1 MALKGKTV
9 IQLYDAKTGELVETI
24 EKTNLVTNAVN
35 NVLNGALNA
44 LAYTSNNRKGKHY
57 ELDYLFD
64 FPSGYN
70 LAKSMLGGIL
80 VFSKPIEED
89 VEHVIPSISEIKSFI
104 GCGNQ
109 GAAISGNTFKGA
121 INSSESEQGDNYVK
135 FVWDFTTEQCN
146 GDIACVCLTSDCGG
160 CLGYGFDAISSESD
174 AHLIGRLREN
184 MWSTAISNE
193 FNSSYVNNP
202 MFWSSFTNNNATS
215 RYIYDGHFYYVYS
228 DKVYKYDISKLTD
241 KSKVGVE
248 LTSQFAY
255 GNVSAYDE
263 VITITNF
270 SYDIFTCAD
279 DDCVY
284 EFDSNQVDS
293 AYLTLIKVS
302 GNAVTE
308 TINIPTTNVLTSLYA
323 YHNKTSR
330 LGQKIKDFSEAGI
343 IYKDKIYFL
352 TGRVNNKNLET
363 YPNKLRMYVLSF
375 DGSFTYKDIECTPT
389 VVSLLFGTSSVG
401 GYVDATMDVGFVKI
415 FDTLFLQS
423 NDSTKGYKYFM
434 VDEDGT
440 ISGYPIFA
448 TEGSLYY
455 YGSSLHVNNPWLKA
469 PWVSFKFAS
478 NGGCEAISLIQGYLG
493 TINNQDTIL
502 TKTADKTMKIIYTLT
517 QE

>member
-1 MALKGKTV
+1 MVLKGKTV
-9 IQLYDAKTGELVETI
+9 IQLYEAKTGELVETV
-24 EKTNLVTNAVN
+24 EKTNLITNAVN

-44 LAYTSNNRKGKHY
+44 LAYTSNNGSGRHR
-57 ELDYLFD
+57 ELDCLFD

-70 LAKSMLGGIL
+70 LAKALLGGIL

-109 GAAISGNTFKGA
+109 GANIVGNSFKGT
-121 INSSESEQGDNYVK
+121 INNSESEQGDNYIK

-174 AHLIGRLREN
+174 AHLIGRLEEN
-184 MWSTAISNE
+184 MWSTAISND
-193 FNSSYVNNP
+193 FSYYYIYNP
-202 MFWSSFTNNNATS
+202 MFWSSFTDSNAHGC
-215 RYIYDGHFYYVYS
+215 YISDGYFYYVYR

-241 KSKVGVE
+241 KSKVGIE
-248 LTSQFAY
+248 LTSRFAY

-263 VITITNF
+263 MITITNF
-270 SYDIFTCAD
+270 AYALFNCAD

-284 EFDSNQVDS
+284 EFDSNQADS
-293 AYLTLIKVS
+293 NYLTLIKVS

-308 TINIPTTNVLTSLYA
+308 TINIPTTNILTSFYA
-323 YHNKTSR
+323 YHNDTSR
-330 LGQKIKDFSEAGI
+330 LWQEITSFSATGI

-352 TGRVNNKNLET
+352 TGSVNNRNLET
-363 YPNKLRMYVLSF
+363 HPNKLRMYVLSF

-389 VVSLLFGTSSVG
+389 VVSLLFGTSSAG
-401 GYVDATMDVGFVKI
+401 GYVDTPMGVSFVKL

-423 NDSTKGYKYFM
+423 ADATKGYKYFM

-440 ISGYPIFA
+440 MSRYPIFA
-448 TEGSLYY
+448 TKGGLSL
-455 YGSSLHVNNPWLKA
+455 YGSSLHANNPWLKA
-469 PWVSFKFAS
+469 PWVSFKFVG

>member
-44 LAYTSNNRKGKHY
+44 LAYTSNNRIGRHY
-57 ELDYLFD
+57 TLDCLFD

-109 GAAISGNTFKGA
+109 GVSISGNTFKGV
-121 INSSESEQGDNYVK
+121 INKSESEQGDNYIK

-160 CLGYGFDAISSESD
+160 CLGYGFDAISSEND
-174 AHLIGRLREN
+174 AHLIGRLEES
-184 MWSTAISNE
+184 MWSASLSSE
-193 FNSSYVNNP
+193 FSSSYVHNP
-202 MFWSSFTNNNATS
+202 MFWSSFTTQNATG
-215 RYIYDGHFYYVYS
+215 RYIYNGHFYYVYR

-263 VITITNF
+263 KITITN
-270 SYDIFTCAD
+270 SSSAIFTCAD

-284 EFDSNQVDS
+284 EFNSGQGDS

-323 YHNKTSR
+323 YHNNTSH
-330 LGQKIKDFSEAGI
+330 LSQKIQYFDKSGV

-352 TGRVNNKNLET
+352 TGRVNDRNLET

-401 GYVDATMDVGFVKI
+401 DYVDSDMGVRFVKI

-423 NDSTKGYKYFM
+423 RDSTKGYKYFM

-448 TEGSLYY
+448 TDGSLYS

-469 PWVSFKFAS
+469 PWVSFKFAG

>member
-44 LAYTSNNRKGKHY
+44 LAYTSNSSKGKHY

-64 FPSGYN
+64 FPNDYN
-70 LAKSMLGGIL
+70 LAESMLGGIL

-109 GAAISGNTFKGA
+109 GASIPGNTFKGT
-121 INSSESEQGDNYVK
+121 INRSESEQGNNYIK

-174 AHLIGRLREN
+174 AHLIGRLGKN
-184 MWSTAISNE
+184 MWSTNISNE
-193 FNSSYVNNP
+193 FSSSYIFNP
-202 MFWSSFTNNNATS
+202 MFWSSFTSQNSTDS
-215 RYIYDGHFYYVYS
+215 YIYDKYFYYVYR

-255 GNVSAYDE
+255 GAVSAYDE
-263 VITITNF
+263 IITITNF
-270 SYDIFTCAD
+270 SYAIFSCAD
-279 DDCVY
+279 DDRVY
-284 EFDSNQVDS
+284 EFDSNQDDS

-308 TINIPTTNVLTSLYA
+308 TINIPTINVLTSFYA
-323 YHNKTSR
+323 YHNDTNKLR
-330 LGQKIKDFSEAGI
+330 QRIKYFSDTGI

-352 TGRVNNKNLET
+352 TGRANDSNLEA

-401 GYVDATMDVGFVKI
+401 GYVDVPIGVKFVKI

-423 NDSTKGYKYFM
+423 KDSTKGYKYFM

-448 TEGSLYY
+448 TCGSLYY

-469 PWVSFKFAS
+469 PWVSFKFVGS
-478 NGGCEAISLIQGYLG
+478 NGCEAISLIQGYLG

>member
-44 LAYTSNNRKGKHY
+44 LAYTSNNYKGRRY
-57 ELDYLFD
+57 ALDCLFD
-64 FPSGYN
+64 FPIGYN

-121 INSSESEQGDNYVK
+121 INISESEQGDNYIK

-174 AHLIGRLREN
+174 IHFIGRLGEN
-184 MWSTAISNE
+184 MWSTAISDD
-193 FNSSYVNNP
+193 FNGDYVYNP
-202 MFWSSFTNNNATS
+202 MFWSSFTTGNAHGCYVS
-215 RYIYDGHFYYVYS
+215 DGYFYYVYL

-241 KSKVGVE
+241 KSKVGIE

-263 VITITNF
+263 MITLTNF
-270 SYDIFTCAD
+270 SHAIFTCAD

-284 EFDSNQVDS
+284 QFHPDQIDS
-293 AYLTLIKVS
+293 AYLTLVKVS

-323 YHNKTSR
+323 YHNNTNS
-330 LGQKIKDFSEAGI
+330 LGQIIRYFSTSGI

-352 TGRVNNKNLET
+352 TGRVNNSNLET

-389 VVSLLFGTSSVG
+389 VVSLLFGTSPTG
-401 GYVDATMDVGFVKI
+401 GYISDDMGVRFVKI

-423 NDSTKGYKYFM
+423 KDYTKGFKYFM

-440 ISGYPIFA
+440 ISRYPIFA
-448 TEGSLYY
+448 TRGGLRY
-455 YGSSLHVNNPWLKA
+455 YGTSLHVNNPWLKA
-469 PWVSFKFAS
+469 PWVSFNFAG

>member
-1 MALKGKTV
+1 MTLKGKTV
-9 IQLYDAKTGELVETI
+9 IQLYDAKTGELVETV

-44 LAYTSNNRKGKHY
+44 LAYTSNSLKGRHDK
-57 ELDYLFD
+57 LDCLFD

-109 GAAISGNTFKGA
+109 GVNIAGNSFKGT
-121 INSSESEQGDNYVK
+121 INNTESEQGDNYIK

-160 CLGYGFDAISSESD
+160 CLGYGFDAISSERD
-174 AHLIGRLREN
+174 AHLIGRLMEN
-184 MWSTAISNE
+184 MWSTSISND
-193 FNSSYVNNP
+193 FSSSYVYNP
-202 MFWSSFTNNNATS
+202 MFWSSFTDSNAAS
-215 RYIYDGHFYYVYS
+215 RYIYDGHFYYVYR

-241 KSKVGVE
+241 KSKVGIE

-263 VITITNF
+263 MITITNF
-270 SYDIFTCAD
+270 SYGIFTCAD

-284 EFDSNQVDS
+284 EFDTNQGDRD
-293 AYLTLIKVS
+293 YLTLIKVS

-308 TINIPTTNVLTSLYA
+308 TITIPTTNVSTSLAA
-323 YHNKTSR
+323 YQNGIGYTGQIIR
-330 LGQKIKDFSEAGI
+330 LFNNSGI

-375 DGSFTYKDIECTPT
+375 DGSFTYKEIECTPT
-389 VVSLLFGTSSVG
+389 VVSLLFGTSSVDG
-401 GYVDATMDVGFVKI
+401 SAKLGMDVKFVKI

-423 NDSTKGYKYFM
+423 RDSTKGYKYFM

-448 TEGSLYY
+448 TAGSLYY

>member
-44 LAYTSNNRKGKHY
+44 LAYTSNNRKGSHY

-64 FPSGYN
+64 FPKGYN

-121 INSSESEQGDNYVK
+121 INSSESEQGDNYIK

-160 CLGYGFDAISSESD
+160 CLGYGFDAISSERD
-174 AHLIGRLREN
+174 AHLIGRLGVN
-184 MWSTAISNE
+184 MWSTAISGE
-193 FNSSYVNNP
+193 FNSSYIYSP
-202 MFWSSFTNNNATS
+202 MFWSSFTNSNPTS
-215 RYIYDGHFYYVYS
+215 RYIYDGHFYYVYR

-263 VITITNF
+263 IITITNF
-270 SYDIFTCAD
+270 SYNIFSCAD

-284 EFDSNQVDS
+284 EFDSNQTDS

-323 YHNKTSR
+323 YHNNTNG
-330 LGQKIKDFSEAGI
+330 LDQMIKYFSASGI

-352 TGRVNNKNLET
+352 TGEVNAENLET

-389 VVSLLFGTSSVG
+389 VVSLLFGTSSAG
-401 GYVDATMDVGFVKI
+401 GYVDTIMDVKFVKL

-423 NDSTKGYKYFM
+423 EDSTKGYKYFM

-448 TEGSLYY
+448 TKGSLYY

-469 PWVSFKFAS
+469 PWVSFKFAG

>member
-9 IQLYDAKTGELVETI
+9 IQLYDAKTGELVETV
-24 EKTNLVTNAVN
+24 EKANLVTNAVN

-44 LAYTSNNRKGKHY
+44 LAYTYNNDRGTHH
-57 ELDYLFD
+57 ELGYLFD

-80 VFSKPIEED
+80 VFSKPIKED

-109 GAAISGNTFKGA
+109 GTSISGNTFKGA
-121 INSSESEQGDNYVK
+121 INRSESEQGDNYIK

-174 AHLIGRLREN
+174 AHLIGRLNEN
-184 MWSTAISNE
+184 MWSTSVSNA
-193 FNSSYVNNP
+193 FSPSYIFNP
-202 MFWSSFTNNNATS
+202 MFWSSFTNSNAHGS
-215 RYIYDGHFYYVYS
+215 YIYDGYFYYVYA

-248 LTSQFAY
+248 LTSRFAY

-263 VITITNF
+263 MITITDF
-270 SYDIFTCAD
+270 AYAIFNCAD

-284 EFDSNQVDS
+284 EFDSNQTDS
-293 AYLTLIKVS
+293 DYLTLIKVS
-302 GNAVTE
+302 GNAVTK
-308 TINIPTTNVLTSLYA
+308 TINIPTTNILTSYYA
-323 YHNKTSR
+323 YHNNTSHLNQSIR
-330 LGQKIKDFSEAGI
+330 FYSNNGI

-352 TGRVNNKNLET
+352 TGRVNSRNLKT
-363 YPNKLRMYVLSF
+363 HPNKLRMYVLSF

-389 VVSLLFGTSSVG
+389 VVSLLFGTSSSG
-401 GYVDATMDVGFVKI
+401 GYIDDIIGVRSIKI

-423 NDSTKGYKYFM
+423 ADSTNGYKYFM

-440 ISGYPIFA
+440 ISRYPIFA
-448 TEGSLYY
+448 TKGDLYY
-455 YGSSLHVNNPWLKA
+455 YGSSLHTNNPWLKA
-469 PWVSFKFAS
+469 PWVSFKFAG

-502 TKTADKTMKIIYTLT
+502 TKTADKTMKITYTLT

>member
-9 IQLYDAKTGELVETI
+9 IQLYDSKTGELVETV

-44 LAYTSNNRKGKHY
+44 LAYTSNNSKGTHPK
-57 ELDYLFD
+57 LDCLFD
-64 FPSGYN
+64 FPSGSN

-121 INSSESEQGDNYVK
+121 INMSESEQGDNYIK

-146 GDIACVCLTSDCGG
+146 GDIACICLTSDCGG

-174 AHLIGRLREN
+174 AHLIGRLGEN
-184 MWSTAISNE
+184 MWSTAISDE
-193 FNSSYVNNP
+193 FNSSYVYNP
-202 MFWSSFTNNNATS
+202 MFWSSFTDSNDHCS
-215 RYIYDGHFYYVYS
+215 YVSDGYFYYVYR

-241 KSKVGVE
+241 KSKVGIE
-248 LTSQFAY
+248 LTSRFAY
-255 GNVSAYDE
+255 GNVSAYDKM
-263 VITITNF
+263 ITITNF
-270 SYDIFTCAD
+270 AYATFSCAD

-284 EFDSNQVDS
+284 EFDSNQDDS
-293 AYLTLIKVS
+293 DYLTLIKVS

-308 TINIPTTNVLTSLYA
+308 TINIPTTNILTSFYA
-323 YHNKTSR
+323 YHNDTSR
-330 LGQKIKDFSEAGI
+330 LSQDIKNFSRDGI

-352 TGRVNNKNLET
+352 TGRVNKSNLEA

-389 VVSLLFGTSSVG
+389 VVSLLFGTSYMG
-401 GYVDATMDVGFVKI
+401 GYVDESMGVKFVKI

-423 NDSTKGYKYFM
+423 NDATKGNKYFM

-440 ISGYPIFA
+440 MSGYPIFA
-448 TEGSLYY
+448 TKGSLYH
-455 YGSSLHVNNPWLKA
+455 YGSSLHANNPWLKA
-469 PWVSFKFAS
+469 PWVSFKFAG
-478 NGGCEAISLIQGYLG
+478 NGACEAISLIQGYLG

>member
-44 LAYTSNNRKGKHY
+44 LAYTSNNNKGRHY
-57 ELDYLFD
+57 DLNCLFD

-121 INSSESEQGDNYVK
+121 INSSESEQGDNYIK

-174 AHLIGRLREN
+174 AHLIGRLGEN

-193 FNSSYVNNP
+193 FNYSYVYNP
-202 MFWSSFTNNNATS
+202 MFWSSFTNSNAAS
-215 RYIYDGHFYYVYS
+215 KYIYDGHFYYVYM

-263 VITITNF
+263 MITITNF
-270 SYDIFTCAD
+270 SYAIFTCAD

-284 EFDSNQVDS
+284 EFDSNQGDS

-323 YHNKTSR
+323 YHNNTSS
-330 LGQKIKDFSEAGI
+330 LGQRIKSFSDSGI

-352 TGRVNNKNLET
+352 TGRVNNSNLET

-401 GYVDATMDVGFVKI
+401 GYVDSTMDVKFVKL

-423 NDSTKGYKYFM
+423 KDSTKGYKYFM

-469 PWVSFKFAS
+469 PWVSFKFAGS
-478 NGGCEAISLIQGYLG
+478 GGCEAISLIQGYLG

>member
-9 IQLYDAKTGELVETI
+9 IQLYDAKTGELVETV

-35 NVLNGALNA
+35 NVLNEALNA
-44 LAYTSNNRKGKHY
+44 LAYTSNNRMGRHY
-57 ELDYLFD
+57 ALDYLFD
-64 FPSGYN
+64 FPSGSN

-109 GAAISGNTFKGA
+109 GAAITGNTFKGA
-121 INSSESEQGDNYVK
+121 INSSESEQGDNYIK

-174 AHLIGRLREN
+174 AHLIGNLGKD
-184 MWSTAISNE
+184 MWSTTISNE
-193 FNSSYVNNP
+193 FNYAYIYNP
-202 MFWSSFTNNNATS
+202 MFWSSYTNSNAHGYYVS
-215 RYIYDGHFYYVYS
+215 DGYFYYVYRN
-228 DKVYKYDISKLTD
+228 KVYKYDISKLTD

-248 LTSQFAY
+248 LTSRFAY

-263 VITITNF
+263 MITITNF

-284 EFDSNQVDS
+284 EFDSDQMDS
-293 AYLTLIKVS
+293 AYLTLIKIS

-323 YHNKTSR
+323 YHNNTDR
-330 LGQKIKDFSEAGI
+330 LYQKIISFSDGGI

-352 TGRVNNKNLET
+352 TGRVNNSNLET
-363 YPNKLRMYVLSF
+363 HPNKLRMYVLSF
-375 DGSFTYKDIECTPT
+375 DGSFTYKDIECTQT
-389 VVSLLFGTSSVG
+389 VVSLLFGTSYTG
-401 GYVDATMDVGFVKI
+401 GRVDLDMDVRFVKL

-423 NDSTKGYKYFM
+423 SDSTKGYKYFM

-440 ISGYPIFA
+440 MSGYPILA
-448 TEGSLYY
+448 TEGDLYY
-455 YGSSLHVNNPWLKA
+455 YGSSLHANNPWLKA
-469 PWVSFKFAS
+469 PWVSFKFAG

-502 TKTADKTMKIIYTLT
+502 TKTAEKTMKIIYTLT

>member
-9 IQLYDAKTGELVETI
+9 IQLYDAKTGELVETV

-44 LAYTSNNRKGKHY
+44 LAYTSNNYKGRHY
-57 ELDYLFD
+57 ELDCLFD

-109 GAAISGNTFKGA
+109 GANIAGNSFKGS
-121 INSSESEQGDNYVK
+121 INNSESEQGDNYIK

-174 AHLIGRLREN
+174 AHLIGRLGKN

-193 FNSSYVNNP
+193 FNQSYIFNP
-202 MFWSSFTNNNATS
+202 MFWSSFTNSNDHDYYVS
-215 RYIYDGHFYYVYS
+215 DGYFYYVYR

-263 VITITNF
+263 MITITNF
-270 SYDIFTCAD
+270 SYAIFNCAD

-284 EFDSNQVDS
+284 EFDSNQGDS

-323 YHNKTSR
+323 YHNNTSS
-330 LGQKIKDFSEAGI
+330 LGQRIKSFSDAGI

-352 TGRVNNKNLET
+352 TGRVNNSNLET

-401 GYVDATMDVGFVKI
+401 GYVDSTMDVRFVKL

-423 NDSTKGYKYFM
+423 KDSTKGYKYFM
-434 VDEDGT
+434 VDEEGT

-469 PWVSFKFAS
+469 PWVSFKFAG

>member
-9 IQLYDAKTGELVETI
+9 IQLYDAKTGELVETV

-44 LAYTSNNRKGKHY
+44 LAYTSNNNKGRHSG
-57 ELDYLFD
+57 LNCLFD

-80 VFSKPIEED
+80 VFSKHIEED

-109 GAAISGNTFKGA
+109 GANIAGNSFKGS
-121 INSSESEQGDNYVK
+121 INRSESEQGDNYIK

-174 AHLIGRLREN
+174 AHLIGRLEKN
-184 MWSTAISNE
+184 MWSTSISND
-193 FNSSYVNNP
+193 FSYSYVYNP
-202 MFWSSFTNNNATS
+202 MFWSSFTEQNAADS
-215 RYIYDGHFYYVYS
+215 YIYDGHYYYVYQ

-241 KSKVGVE
+241 KSKVGIE
-248 LTSQFAY
+248 LTSRFAY

-263 VITITNF
+263 MITITNF
-270 SYDIFTCAD
+270 TYAIFSCAD

-284 EFDSNQVDS
+284 EFNSNQGDS
-293 AYLTLIKVS
+293 DYLTLIKVS

-308 TINIPTTNVLTSLYA
+308 TINIPTTNILTSFYA
-323 YHNKTSR
+323 YHNDTSR
-330 LGQKIKDFSEAGI
+330 LSQGIKLFSESGI

-363 YPNKLRMYVLSF
+363 HPNKLRMYVLSF
-375 DGSFTYKDIECTPT
+375 DGSFTYKDIECTQT
-389 VVSLLFGTSSVG
+389 VVSLLFGTSSMG
-401 GYVDATMDVGFVKI
+401 GYADSDMGVRFVKI

-423 NDSTKGYKYFM
+423 RDSTKGNKYFM
-434 VDEDGT
+434 VDEDGA

-448 TEGSLYY
+448 TDGSLYY
-455 YGSSLHVNNPWLKA
+455 YGSSLHANNPWLKA
-469 PWVSFKFAS
+469 PWVSFKFAGD
-478 NGGCEAISLIQGYLG
+478 GGCEAISLIQGYLG

>member
-44 LAYTSNNRKGKHY
+44 LAYTSNNYKGRHY
-57 ELDYLFD
+57 ELDCLFD

-109 GAAISGNTFKGA
+109 GANIAGNSFKGS
-121 INSSESEQGDNYVK
+121 INNSESEQGDNYIK

-174 AHLIGRLREN
+174 AHLIGRLGEN

-193 FNSSYVNNP
+193 FSQSYIFNP
-202 MFWSSFTNNNATS
+202 MFWSSFTNSNAHDYYVS
-215 RYIYDGHFYYVYS
+215 DGYFYYVYR

-263 VITITNF
+263 MITITNF
-270 SYDIFTCAD
+270 SYAIFTCAD

-284 EFDSNQVDS
+284 EFDSNQGDS

-323 YHNKTSR
+323 YHNNTSR
-330 LGQKIKDFSEAGI
+330 LDQRIKYFDESGI

-352 TGRVNNKNLET
+352 TGRVNNSNLET

-375 DGSFTYKDIECTPT
+375 DGSFTYKDIECTQT
-389 VVSLLFGTSSVG
+389 VVSLLFGTSSTG
-401 GYVDATMDVGFVKI
+401 GYVDSDMGVRFVKI

-423 NDSTKGYKYFM
+423 RDSTKGYKYFM
-434 VDEDGT
+434 VDEDGA

-448 TEGSLYY
+448 TKDSLYY

-469 PWVSFKFAS
+469 PWVSFKFAG